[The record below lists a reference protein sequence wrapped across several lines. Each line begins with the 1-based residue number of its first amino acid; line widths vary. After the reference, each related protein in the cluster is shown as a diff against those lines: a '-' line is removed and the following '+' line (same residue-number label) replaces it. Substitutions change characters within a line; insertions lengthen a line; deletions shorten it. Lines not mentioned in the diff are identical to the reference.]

1 MLTLNF
7 SEFPKL
13 TTQRVLLRGIC
24 AQDLESI
31 HRLRCDEAV
40 NIMVGR
46 ETPTNL
52 SQSREFIA
60 KIENLVERKESL
72 YWVIALKEENSLI
85 GTICCWNFD
94 VQNEIVE
101 IGYEMLPEF
110 RGRGLMKEALKKV
123 IEYTFDGL
131 NAKLITAFPSG
142 VNDRS
147 VGLLEALG
155 FQIEDKSY
163 NNKHTNVTDMVTYT
177 LKKRMEG

>member
-13 TTQRVLLRGIC
+13 TTDRMLMRPIC
-24 AQDLESI
+24 AQDLEAI
-31 HRLRCDEAV
+31 HRLRSDRAV
-40 NIMVGR
+40 NILVGR

-52 SQSREFIA
+52 SQTEEFIA
-60 KIENLVERKESL
+60 KIEGMVERRECM
-72 YWVIALKEENSLI
+72 YWGLALKEENSLI

-101 IGYEMLPEF
+101 VGYEMLPEF
-110 RGRGLMKEALKKV
+110 RRRGLMKEALSKV
-123 IEYTFDGL
+123 IEYSFESL

-147 VGLLEALG
+147 VGLLEALN
-155 FQIEDKSY
+155 FQLADNSDY
-163 NNKHTNVTDMVTYT
+163 NKHTNVADTVAYA
-177 LKKRMEG
+177 LKR

>member
-1 MLTLNF
+1 M
-7 SEFPKL
+7 
-13 TTQRVLLRGIC
+13 
-24 AQDLESI
+24 
-31 HRLRCDEAV
+31 
-40 NIMVGR
+40 
-46 ETPTNL
+46 
-52 SQSREFIA
+52 
-60 KIENLVERKESL
+60 VERKESL
-72 YWVIALKEENSLI
+72 YWVITLKEENSLI

-155 FQIEDKSY
+155 FQLEDKCY

-177 LKKRMEG
+177 LKKRVEG